1 MWCNAGCRFA
11 IQIEVAQT
19 TVISI
24 PSLSRVWPAVVL
36 VCTGLSCSSPPAETP
51 TDTHPAALDDSV
63 WEVIAWHQLD
73 DLPKE
78 IARLGTVFWDPRD
91 TVSLRKLIRET
102 PLVKGK
108 TVLEIGTGTGLLSLY
123 ALQFGAAKVVATD
136 VNPAAVAN
144 ARHNARL
151 LDVAG
156 NFEARLVSLKTRAA
170 FSVIGDEETFDVIL
184 SNPPW
189 VNRRPSRIEE
199 FALYDE
205 GFQLMRTLLE
215 GLRKHLNPG
224 GRVLLAYGSV
234 DGIRT
239 LMRMAGEMN
248 MTTKMI
254 GDDRNLDEL
263 EEEFLPGMLI
273 EVEVSPSEL

>member
-1 MWCNAGCRFA
+1 M
-11 IQIEVAQT
+11 
-19 TVISI
+19 
-24 PSLSRVWPAVVL
+24 
-36 VCTGLSCSSPPAETP
+36 
-51 TDTHPAALDDSV
+51 
-63 WEVIAWHQLD
+63 
-73 DLPKE
+73 
-78 IARLGTVFWDPRD
+78 
-91 TVSLRKLIRET
+91 
-102 PLVKGK
+102 
-108 TVLEIGTGTGLLSLY
+108 
-123 ALQFGAAKVVATD
+123 QFGAAKVVATD

>member
-151 LDVAG
+151 LDVAE

>member
-1 MWCNAGCRFA
+1 MNQSADRP
-11 IQIEVAQT
+11 VAQDT
-19 TVISI
+19 HRLREPGAPTL
-24 PSLSRVWPAVVL
+24 PWLAL
-36 VCTGLSCSSPPAETP
+36 TLMCMTLSCATAPTETE
-51 TDTHPAALDDSV
+51 TGALPAALDDSV
-63 WEVIAWHQLD
+63 WEVIAWHQVD
-73 DLPKE
+73 DLPRE
-78 IARLGTVFWDPRD
+78 IARLQTVFWDPRD

-102 PLVKGK
+102 PLVKDK

-144 ARHNARL
+144 AIHNARL
-151 LDVAG
+151 LDFEER
-156 NFEARLVSLKTRAA
+156 FEARLVSLKTPAA
-170 FSVIGDEETFDVIL
+170 FSVIADEETFDVIL

-189 VNRRPSRIEE
+189 VNRRPLRIEE

-205 GFQLMRTLLE
+205 NFHLMRTLLE
-215 GLRKHLNPG
+215 GLGKHLNPG

-239 LMRMAGEMN
+239 LTRMAGEMN
-248 MTTKMI
+248 MTTKVI

-273 EVEVSPSEL
+273 EVKVSPSKR

>member
-36 VCTGLSCSSPPAETP
+36 VCTGLSCSTPP
-51 TDTHPAALDDSV
+51 TDTKTDTLPAALDDSV

-73 DLPKE
+73 DLPRE
-78 IARLGTVFWDPRD
+78 IARLGTVFWDLRD

-144 ARHNARL
+144 ARHNAGL
-151 LDVAG
+151 LDFKE
-156 NFEARLVSLKTRAA
+156 NFEARLVSLKTPAA
-170 FSVIGDEETFDVIL
+170 FSVIADEETFDVIL

-205 GFQLMRTLLE
+205 NFHLMRTLLE
-215 GLRKHLNPG
+215 GLGKHLNPG

-248 MTTKMI
+248 MTTKVI

-273 EVEVSPSEL
+273 EVEVSLSEL

>member
-1 MWCNAGCRFA
+1 M
-11 IQIEVAQT
+11 AQT

-91 TVSLRKLIRET
+91 TVSRRKLIRET